1 MDNPVNWS
9 YPTAIRFGAGRIA
22 ELGEACQSAGILNP
36 LLVTDPG
43 LVNLPITGTAVA
55 AVESAG
61 LPCAV
66 FADIKPNPTG
76 ENVEAG
82 LAMMRSGGHDGV
94 IAFGGGSALDAG
106 KVIAFMFGQTRPLW
120 DFEDIGDWW
129 TRADADGI
137 KPVIAVPTTA
147 GTGSEVGRA
156 GVITNSD
163 THTKKIIFHPKML
176 PVTVICDAAL
186 TVDLPPHLTAGT
198 GIDAFIHCLE
208 AYCSN
213 VYHPLSAGIAVEGM
227 RLIKD
232 NLPAAFA
239 DGSNLMARG
248 HLLSAAAMG
257 ATAFQKGLGG
267 IHALAHPIGAVY
279 DTHHGLTNAV
289 LAPYVLK
296 RNRVAVEARFTRLCQ
311 WLDID
316 GGFDGFMQYL
326 LALRESMGI
335 PHTLDAIGVGD
346 DRFELLASMAVDD
359 PSMGTNPIALT
370 TDDCM
375 ALLRAAHS
383 GTL

>member
-1 MDNPVNWS
+1 MHTNWS

-22 ELGEACQSAGILNP
+22 ELGEACQSAGIVNP

-43 LVNLPITGTAVA
+43 LANLPITASAVN
-55 AVESAG
+55 AVKSAG

-66 FADIKPNPTG
+66 FSDIKPNPTG
-76 ENVEAG
+76 ENVDAG
-82 LAMMRSGGHDGV
+82 LAVMRSGGHDGV

-106 KVIAFMFGQTRPLW
+106 KVIAFMFGQSRPLW

-129 TRADADGI
+129 TRADPAGI
-137 KPVIAVPTTA
+137 KPVIAIPTTA

-156 GVITNSD
+156 GVITNTE
-163 THTKKIIFHPKML
+163 THTKKIIFHPAML

-208 AYCSN
+208 AYCSD

-232 NLPAAFA
+232 NLPIAYH
-239 DGSNLMARG
+239 DGSNLEARG

-296 RNRVAVEARFTRLCQ
+296 RNRAAVEERFTRLCH
-311 WLDID
+311 WLGID
-316 GGFDGFMQYL
+316 GGFDGFMAYL
-326 LALRESMGI
+326 LTLRESLGI
-335 PHTLDAIGVGD
+335 PHTLEAIGVGND
-346 DRFELLASMAVDD
+346 QFDTLAAMAVED

-370 TDDCM
+370 TDDCV
-375 ALLRAAHS
+375 ALLEAAYS
-383 GTL
+383 GQL